1 MQPDKLMVPV
11 DLLQPAE
18 LFATFTPTYLFHAGQ
33 QCANSC
39 CRPQSAIVRC
49 AIVYSTAL
57 MAALYATCAGSL
69 PCKSFFLAAP
79 AASSTRM
86 HSICASSLTGGLA
99 LFFATGASTA
109 SAAAAACS
117 GVQRRATLAISRA
130 HIDTGSA
137 RKQFDNLTV
146 PILCGV
152 PDSLAARDVLRRG
165 QGPAL

>member
-1 MQPDKLMVPV
+1 MQCSLINYCYPPTYRNLHR
-11 DLLQPAE
+11 
-18 LFATFTPTYLFHAGQ
+18 LFATSTPLPPPLFHAGQ

-117 GVQRRATLAISRA
+117 GVRPWQSAALTSIPGALESSLTTSLCPFVRRTR
-130 HIDTGSA
+130 
-137 RKQFDNLTV
+137 
-146 PILCGV
+146 
-152 PDSLAARDVLRRG
+152 
-165 QGPAL
+165 